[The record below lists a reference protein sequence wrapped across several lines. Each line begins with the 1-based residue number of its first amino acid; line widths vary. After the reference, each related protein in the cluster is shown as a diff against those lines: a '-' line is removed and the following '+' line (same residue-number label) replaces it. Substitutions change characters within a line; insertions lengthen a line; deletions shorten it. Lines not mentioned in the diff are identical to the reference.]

1 MDQITLKDY
10 RCFRGHQS
18 ARLAPLTL
26 IVGENSSGKTSFL
39 AMVRALWD
47 VAFADAVPDFK
58 QEPYDLGS
66 FAEVAHHRGGR
77 AGRAETFEGGF
88 RIGPTAE
95 GIGFSFN
102 VEFGRRGTA
111 PVPLVRRIWNDT
123 ASVTVED
130 RNGTLKATVG
140 AGIAVWEETLGDFG
154 SVDEGRL
161 APLFLMSLAS
171 RRSSREIR
179 DQAEPTEADRSAVRK
194 LLQIR
199 LRPQPSGPF
208 ASAPV
213 RSKPRR
219 TYDPARPSRDPEGDY
234 VPMYLAHVFRERKR
248 EWAALKAALE
258 RFGKSAGL
266 FDDLEIKSLGSRT
279 SEPFQVHVR
288 KRGER
293 LKGPLRNVIDVGYGV
308 SQVLPLVTEMLRPDA
323 PSTFLLQQ
331 PEVHLHPSAQAALG
345 TLFCHVASDERQ
357 LIVETHSDHL
367 INRVRL
373 DVRDSQVPLTP
384 DDVSLLYFERDE
396 LEVKIHSLRL
406 DAQGNVCEAPPSYGR
421 FFMEE
426 SARSLQF

>member
-1 MDQITLKDY
+1 MDQITVKDY
-10 RCFRGHQS
+10 RCFHGRQS
-18 ARLAPLTL
+18 VRLAPLTL
-26 IVGENSSGKTSFL
+26 VVGENSTGKTSFL
-39 AMVRALWD
+39 AMIRALWQ
-47 VAFADAVPDFK
+47 VAYANAVPDFK
-58 QEPYDLGS
+58 EEPYDLGS
-66 FAEVAHHRGGR
+66 FAEIAHHRGGR

-88 RIGPTAE
+88 RIGPSEE
-95 GIGFSFN
+95 GLGFSFN
-102 VEFGRRGTA
+102 VEFRQRGTA
-111 PVPLVRRIWNDT
+111 PVPTVRRIWND
-123 ASVTVED
+123 AVSVVIECGD
-130 RNGTLKATVG
+130 GTLKATMR
-140 AGIAVWEETLGDFG
+140 AGRAGWEETLPDFG

-161 APLFLMSLAS
+161 APLFMMRLMGG
-171 RRSSREIR
+171 RGREIR
-179 DQAEPTEADRSAVRK
+179 DQAAPSEADRIAVTQ
-194 LLQIR
+194 LLQIGFR
-199 LRPQPSGPF
+199 SPEDRPF

-234 VPMYLAHVFRERKR
+234 VPMYLAHVFRQRKR
-248 EWAALKAALE
+248 EWASLKAALE
-258 RFGKSAGL
+258 RFGESAGL
-266 FDDLEIKSLGSRT
+266 FDDLEIKSLGSRA
-279 SEPFQVHVR
+279 SEPFQVQVR

-367 INRVRL
+367 INRIRL
-373 DVRDSQVPLTP
+373 DVRDSLVPLTP

-396 LEVKIHSLRL
+396 LQVNIHSLRL
-406 DAQGNVCEAPPSYGR
+406 DAQGNVCDAPASYGR